1 VAEIQ
6 HVQQSNYNNPTNY
19 SDMPTMHQKAAA
31 FIQQQRDFEP
41 DLPDN
46 DLQMGQDLGKK
57 NHKPAVKLQ
66 KVDNG
71 RTFFIQK
78 SNNSQQSDSKT
89 DPIAAPLN
97 LLDAL
102 QVSNITPI
110 IIDKTD
116 KKGQAI
122 LDLQAVQAEIQQLK
136 NKLGDKNSGLIGER
150 NKARDQQKRAEKSF
164 QLANGLPAQTKA
176 NEVAQRYKN
185 QHQELCVAI
194 DKAKSQLNDLQQK
207 EAQLQRKLQSIG
219 TPIEIKE
226 VENE

>member
-19 SDMPTMHQKAAA
+19 NEMPTMHQQAWV
-31 FIQQQRDFEP
+31 FVQQEPDFEP
-41 DLPDN
+41 DLSDN
-46 DLQMGQDLGKK
+46 NRQKGRGLGKK
-57 NHKPAVKLQ
+57 AHKPAVKLQ

-78 SNNSQQSDSKT
+78 SNNSQQSNSKT
-89 DPIAAPLN
+89 EPITTPLN

-102 QVSNITPI
+102 QVSNIAPI
-110 IIDKTD
+110 VVDKSD

-122 LDLQAVQAEIQQLK
+122 LELQTIQNEIQQLK
-136 NKLGDKNSGLIGER
+136 NKLGDKNNGLIGER

-185 QHQELCVAI
+185 QYQEFCTII
-194 DKAKSQLNDLQQK
+194 DSTKSQLNDLQQK